1 MKWRDGAPQTWDS
14 AKEVRKPLTVTI
26 RTGGDASG
34 HAGQRTPHDE
44 MPGPVMAEP
53 PFCTPHLCRHC
64 FVLYIQ
70 DLDTLRQ
77 TA

>member
-1 MKWRDGAPQTWDS
+1 
-14 AKEVRKPLTVTI
+14 
-26 RTGGDASG
+26 
-34 HAGQRTPHDE
+34 
-44 MPGPVMAEP
+44 MAEP